1 MVTLPRPSRW
11 TISPR
16 WALWR
21 SRQRRRQRRETPVVD
36 HFFAG
41 AAALGAGLSFSR
53 GSQAWDYGFN
63 AYANDVPR
71 LTASGLLYEE
81 ARTNTVSYS
90 RLSDAVVQ
98 STPQTLGTSVLIDGS
113 GDGLTVEVAAVG
125 TEDGVPYIDYRVS
138 GSRTGTGNR
147 FYDVI
152 DEAEVAG
159 VAHNDQDVVT
169 AWIKLVSGI
178 IPADINLRLYRH
190 YRDAANALVATG
202 DALISPDGSLRRY
215 SMLATAPATTAKI
228 VNRGLYVRAADTA
241 AAVDFTIR
249 VGAIQHER
257 AAVASSPIV
266 TAGTQVARA
275 ADTLTVSLEDGHY
288 DVLVER
294 ADLDGA
300 VTKAFVDVTAS
311 SGAGW
316 GVPVDM
322 DRPYLRRL
330 RAWQRG
336 ILTSYQQTALLE

>member
-1 MVTLPRPSRW
+1 MVTFPRPSRW

-21 SRQRRRQRRETPVVD
+21 SRERRRRRRETPVVD
-36 HFFAG
+36 HAFAG

-81 ARTNTVSYS
+81 ARTNTVLYS

-113 GDGLTVEVAAVG
+113 GDGLTVAVAAVG
-125 TEDGVPYIDYRVS
+125 TESGVPFLDYRIS
-138 GSRTGTGNR
+138 GSRTGVGAQ
-147 FYDVI
+147 FYDINETLELSPVSPG
-152 DEAEVAG
+152 DPDTLTAWLKVVAG
-159 VAHNDQDVVT
+159 SV
-169 AWIKLVSGI
+169 
-178 IPADINLRLYRH
+178 PAEATVQFYRH
-190 YRDAANALVATG
+190 YRDAANALVVAHSQ
-202 DALISPDGSLRRY
+202 ALVVDGSLVRY
-215 SMLATAPATTAKI
+215 ASQHSAPATTSKI
-228 VNRGLYVRAADTA
+228 VNRGFFVRVEDTA

-266 TAGTQVARA
+266 TAGSQVTRA

-330 RAWQRG
+330 RVWRSG